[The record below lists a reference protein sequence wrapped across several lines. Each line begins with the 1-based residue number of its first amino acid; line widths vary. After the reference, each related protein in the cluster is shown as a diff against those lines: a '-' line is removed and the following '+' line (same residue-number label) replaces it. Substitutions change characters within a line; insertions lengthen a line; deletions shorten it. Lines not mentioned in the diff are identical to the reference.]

1 MTLYGG
7 GTCIDD
13 MKEIREDA
21 ALRKACGLRAVPSS
35 NKGKQAFR
43 IAVLR
48 WRDKQAGLFKD
59 TYNYHCIATNM
70 TAEKKEEVI
79 WQYNERAYIESHI
92 KEIKTGFSMEQM
104 PSGDFGANALYFGI
118 GIMTYNLFIAQ
129 KYFTMPFEWANKTI
143 KSIRWLLIE
152 TVGRVIERSR
162 SIVLKIAATREKYGV
177 YLEIRE
183 RLCQL
188 FP

>member
-1 MTLYGG
+1 MA
-7 GTCIDD
+7 
-13 MKEIREDA
+13 E
-21 ALRKACGLRAVPSS
+21 
-35 NKGKQAFR
+35 
-43 IAVLR
+43 
-48 WRDKQAGLFKD
+48 
-59 TYNYHCIATNM
+59 
-70 TAEKKEEVI
+70 EKKEEVI

-92 KEIKTGFSMEQM
+92 KEIKIGFSMEQM

-162 SIVLKIAATREKYGV
+162 SITLKIAATREKYRV
-177 YLEIRE
+177 YLEMRE
-183 RLCQL
+183 NLCRLS
-188 FP
+188 P